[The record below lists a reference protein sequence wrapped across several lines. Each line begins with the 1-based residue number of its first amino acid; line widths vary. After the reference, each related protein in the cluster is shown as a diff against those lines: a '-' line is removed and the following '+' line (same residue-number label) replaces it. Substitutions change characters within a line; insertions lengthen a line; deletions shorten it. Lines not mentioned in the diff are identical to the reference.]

1 MAGNEMLDQMN
12 QLLKRAEPNA
22 PMSDDDKEFFNSI
35 YDSIIKSLRME
46 PGAAV
51 SESDIIDSL
60 RSLDPG
66 STVRKSEIMGSLD
79 PGWVITAVEYI
90 KSPTWRE
97 LFRFLK
103 VNVIVIIFNKF
114 FYLD

>member
-12 QLLKRAEPNA
+12 QLLKRSEPNA
-22 PMSDDDKEFFNSI
+22 PMADADKEIFNSI

-60 RSLDPG
+60 KSLDQA
-66 STVRKSEIMGSLD
+66 SSVDESEMQGYTMIEEILRNIYKERSGIDLE
-79 PGWVITAVEYI
+79 T
-90 KSPTWRE
+90 
-97 LFRFLK
+97 
-103 VNVIVIIFNKF
+103 
-114 FYLD
+114 

>member
-60 RSLDPG
+60 KSLDQG
-66 STVRKSEIMGSLD
+66 SSVGESGMQGYTMLEEILRNIYKTRSGIDSE
-79 PGWVITAVEYI
+79 T
-90 KSPTWRE
+90 
-97 LFRFLK
+97 
-103 VNVIVIIFNKF
+103 
-114 FYLD
+114 

>member
-12 QLLKRAEPNA
+12 QLLKRSEPNA
-22 PMSDDDKEFFNSI
+22 PMADADKEIFNSI

-60 RSLDPG
+60 KSLDQG
-66 STVRKSEIMGSLD
+66 SSVGESEMQGYTMIEEILRNIYKERSGIDLE
-79 PGWVITAVEYI
+79 T
-90 KSPTWRE
+90 
-97 LFRFLK
+97 
-103 VNVIVIIFNKF
+103 
-114 FYLD
+114 

>member
-1 MAGNEMLDQMN
+1 MLDQMN

-22 PMSDDDKEFFNSI
+22 PMTDDDKEFFNSI

-60 RSLDPG
+60 KSLDQG
-66 STVRKSEIMGSLD
+66 SSVGESGMQGYTMLEEILRNIYKTRSGIDSE
-79 PGWVITAVEYI
+79 T
-90 KSPTWRE
+90 
-97 LFRFLK
+97 
-103 VNVIVIIFNKF
+103 
-114 FYLD
+114 

>member
-60 RSLDPG
+60 KSLDQA
-66 STVRKSEIMGSLD
+66 SSVDESEMQGYTMIEEILRNIYKERSGIDSE
-79 PGWVITAVEYI
+79 T
-90 KSPTWRE
+90 
-97 LFRFLK
+97 
-103 VNVIVIIFNKF
+103 
-114 FYLD
+114 

>member
-12 QLLKRAEPNA
+12 QLLKRSEPNA
-22 PMSDDDKEFFNSI
+22 PMTDDDKEFFNSI
-35 YDSIIKSLRME
+35 FDSIIKSLRME

-66 STVRKSEIMGSLD
+66 STVREGEMQVYTMLEEILRNIYKTRSGIDSE
-79 PGWVITAVEYI
+79 T
-90 KSPTWRE
+90 
-97 LFRFLK
+97 
-103 VNVIVIIFNKF
+103 
-114 FYLD
+114 

>member
-51 SESDIIDSL
+51 SESVIIDSL
-60 RSLDPG
+60 RSLDQG

-79 PGWVITAVEYI
+79 PGSTV
-90 KSPTWRE
+90 RE
-97 LFRFLK
+97 GEMQGYTMLEEILRNIYK
-103 VNVIVIIFNKF
+103 TRSGI
-114 FYLD
+114 DSET

>member
-51 SESDIIDSL
+51 SESVIIDSL

-66 STVRKSEIMGSLD
+66 SAVREGEMQGYTMLEEILRNIYKTRSGIDLE
-79 PGWVITAVEYI
+79 T
-90 KSPTWRE
+90 
-97 LFRFLK
+97 
-103 VNVIVIIFNKF
+103 
-114 FYLD
+114 

>member
-22 PMSDDDKEFFNSI
+22 PMTDDDKEFFNSI

-60 RSLDPG
+60 KSLDQG
-66 STVRKSEIMGSLD
+66 SSVGESGMQGYTMLEEILRNIYKTRSGIDSE
-79 PGWVITAVEYI
+79 T
-90 KSPTWRE
+90 
-97 LFRFLK
+97 
-103 VNVIVIIFNKF
+103 
-114 FYLD
+114 

>member
-22 PMSDDDKEFFNSI
+22 PMTDDDKEFFNSI

-51 SESDIIDSL
+51 SESVIIDSL
-60 RSLDPG
+60 RSLDPR
-66 STVRKSEIMGSLD
+66 SAVREGEMQGYTMLEEILRNIYKTRSGIDLE
-79 PGWVITAVEYI
+79 T
-90 KSPTWRE
+90 
-97 LFRFLK
+97 
-103 VNVIVIIFNKF
+103 
-114 FYLD
+114 

>member
-1 MAGNEMLDQMN
+1 MAGKEMLDQMN

-51 SESDIIDSL
+51 SESVIIDSL

-66 STVRKSEIMGSLD
+66 SAVREGEMQGYTMLEEILRNIYKTRSGIDLE
-79 PGWVITAVEYI
+79 T
-90 KSPTWRE
+90 
-97 LFRFLK
+97 
-103 VNVIVIIFNKF
+103 
-114 FYLD
+114 

>member
-12 QLLKRAEPNA
+12 QLLKRSEPNA
-22 PMSDDDKEFFNSI
+22 PMADADKEIFNSI

-60 RSLDPG
+60 KSLDQA
-66 STVRKSEIMGSLD
+66 SSVDESEMQGYTMIEEILRNIYKERSGIDSE
-79 PGWVITAVEYI
+79 T
-90 KSPTWRE
+90 
-97 LFRFLK
+97 
-103 VNVIVIIFNKF
+103 
-114 FYLD
+114 

>member
-66 STVRKSEIMGSLD
+66 STVREGETQGYTMLEEILRNIYKTRSGIDSE
-79 PGWVITAVEYI
+79 T
-90 KSPTWRE
+90 
-97 LFRFLK
+97 
-103 VNVIVIIFNKF
+103 
-114 FYLD
+114 